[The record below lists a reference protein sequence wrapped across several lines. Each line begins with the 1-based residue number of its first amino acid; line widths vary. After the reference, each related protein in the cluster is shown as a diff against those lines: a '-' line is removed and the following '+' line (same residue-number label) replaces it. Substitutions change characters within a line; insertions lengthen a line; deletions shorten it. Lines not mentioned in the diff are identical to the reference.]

1 MIKSIHYYKDSKM
14 LKEGVSVSIQTFNS
28 EERIKKLLDAI
39 QKENHNEIIICDHN
53 SKDKTVEIAKNYTD
67 KILILDNDLG
77 RERSLKTAELREF
90 KYFFSI
96 ETDQYFELGII
107 DKLKNELIKSEN
119 FLVSAKLKVLN
130 PKTIYEKFLNEYYIL
145 NNQQRFPGTP
155 FLTYNEFYKDLL
167 SNFNEIADG
176 AGYDSSIIDIFLKK
190 KLAYNVLNIDCFQE
204 EKLDTKILVKKFYWY
219 GNGDYNFYQM
229 NKNKMSFLEKINS
242 LTHVFKKYFIIFPI
256 KSILRFRLIFF
267 FLIFYFGIIR
277 YLGFFSKIIKKNF
290 I

>member
-28 EERIKKLLDAI
+28 EESIKKLLDAI

-107 DKLKNELIKSEN
+107 DKLKNKLINSEN